1 MDILDVVSTFPN
13 VYHGCQSDGCYEAAW
28 PTLLD
33 MRPAGVRSGEGVPG
47 VRRGGAGIFDPK
59 ACAAAATRPSEALVL
74 PSDAPLPD

>member
-1 MDILDVVSTFPN
+1 MGGGASDLDLSDEVSMDILDVVSTFPN
-13 VYHGCQSDGCYEAAW
+13 V
-28 PTLLD
+28 LLD